1 MKTFLILMLLTLS
14 ALAQDRSMEI
24 RGNMIEL
31 GMTMEQVWEN
41 LRADLNVVEEKDGN
55 FYISDKYDA
64 PVAVIV
70 FKDEKAVKILKDWGT
85 SFKSNVGQVFKILWK
100 IFKQYDKD
108 LDAVKVIPVETYT
121 PKGDKIS
128 LQFYLTENRYI
139 DIVIQHSCTIYEV
152 VEDLGN

>member
-1 MKTFLILMLLTLS
+1 MKSFILFMILS
-14 ALAQDRSMEI
+14 LSIFAQDRSIEI

-41 LRADLNVVEEKDGN
+41 LRADLNVVEDKDGN
-55 FYISDKYDA
+55 FYISDKYNS
-64 PVAVIV
+64 PVAVII
-70 FKDEKAVKILKDWGT
+70 FKDEKAAKILKDWGT
-85 SFKSNVGQVFKILWK
+85 TYKNNVGQVFKILWK

-108 LDAVKVIPVETYT
+108 LDAVKIIPLETYT

-128 LQFYLTENRYI
+128 LQFYITENRYI

-152 VEDLGN
+152 VEDLEN